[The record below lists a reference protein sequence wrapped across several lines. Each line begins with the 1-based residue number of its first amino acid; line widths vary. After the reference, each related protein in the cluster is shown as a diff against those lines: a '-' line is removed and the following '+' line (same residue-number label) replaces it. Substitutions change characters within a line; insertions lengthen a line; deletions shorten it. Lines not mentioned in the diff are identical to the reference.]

1 MKEVKKPM
9 LTLPIV
15 ATIAALFAMISLG
28 LAVSQ
33 NEMKLGLRLM
43 SIVSGS
49 LVIFFSLA
57 QWPIYLKQY
66 IDYRFQEIEKEK
78 QEV

>member
-1 MKEVKKPM
+1 MKE
-9 LTLPIV
+9 
-15 ATIAALFAMISLG
+15 
-28 LAVSQ
+28 VSQ